1 MCSKFFKS
9 TAFGPASL
17 QTDYSCL
24 NEFRKCHVVVISEIW
39 VKGRRRYNIKHSI
52 FSQYFSYTLLKKYS
66 KLVSSLNLMPPPPSL
81 FEQNKTLRTFRR
93 PSQWKTWRKRS
104 TKSRRS
110 CQTPTKPWP
119 ALRKRSSS
127 LLRLPLSTRATPRTV
142 VQILGT
148 LFLLSRVT
156 SLWRASWMWVSPSL
170 EQSTWEISA
179 FCFKGAVQKCT
190 HETTTKQKKDDIK
203 HVLFFFFSGKLL

>member
-17 QTDYSCL
+17 QTITVALMSSG
-24 NEFRKCHVVVISEIW
+24 NVVLFFLEVR
-39 VKGRRRYNIKHSI
+39 VKGRRWYNIKHSI
-52 FSQYFSYTLLKKYS
+52 FSQYFSYTVLKKDS
-66 KLVSSLNLMPPPPSL
+66 KSVSSLNLMPPPPSL
-81 FEQNKTLRTFRR
+81 FKQNKTLRTFHR
-93 PSQWKTWRKRS
+93 PSQRKTWRKRS

-127 LLRLPLSTRATPRTV
+127 LLRLPLSTRATPRTA

-179 FCFKGAVQKCT
+179 FCFKDAVQKCT
-190 HETTTKQKKDDIK
+190 QETTTKKKMT
-203 HVLFFFFSGKLL
+203 